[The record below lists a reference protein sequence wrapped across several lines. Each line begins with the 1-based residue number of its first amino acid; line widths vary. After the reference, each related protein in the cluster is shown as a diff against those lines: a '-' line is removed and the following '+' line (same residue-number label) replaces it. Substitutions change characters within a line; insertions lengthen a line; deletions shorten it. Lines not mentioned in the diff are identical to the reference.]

1 MDTLFQN
8 ILTASFHGSIVIVAV
23 LILRL
28 FLKRTPKKFLCLLW
42 LLAGLRLLMPFEI
55 QSELSLQPQPE
66 PFVQQMVVQEFL
78 PPPQEYAAPSLPAA
92 TLPAQEAAYT
102 LPPVMEEVV
111 EEVAAPVE
119 TVTIQET
126 KSIDWLG
133 LLPWIWAAVASLF
146 LVYTVV
152 SYVSL
157 RLTVRDAIKIPGGW
171 ESDRIETAF
180 ILGFIKPK
188 IYIPMGLSKMVRKH
202 ILAHERTHLEK
213 GDHWFKMVGFI
224 ALALHWFNPLVWVA
238 YILLCKDIEMAC
250 DERVVQFMEL
260 QERKEYSAA
269 LLNCSTNKAHFAACP
284 VAFGE
289 VSVKYRIKSVLKYKK
304 PSFWISLAGVIAII
318 FVAVCL
324 VTSPTET
331 EETANTDPSA
341 TTTVEEGEILVT
353 NVDEFLA
360 AIAPD
365 TTIVLAPG
373 TYNLTTAFNYGT
385 GSTDYYTW
393 GGGYDGYELVL
404 NNVDNLTIRGSGRLT
419 TTLETDPRFS
429 QVLVA
434 LNCTNLTLED
444 FTAGHTVARGECSGG
459 VVFLQNCSVVNLQR
473 LGLFGCGTI
482 GLNTI
487 GCTHVT
493 VSDSE
498 IYDCSSSAF
507 QLESTNV
514 MTISGCR
521 IYRIGLE
528 NYGGYT
534 FLEASNSQNITVEN
548 NEFTD
553 SSLYSLMYLS
563 GSSVTIRGNL
573 FQNDRPQNCA
583 FFINGNNVVLD
594 ENRFEDCA
602 IRSWFSSLGGNN
614 AYDADLNIL
623 TEDSLNQKYFPEQ
636 ASAETPQQLSVHVS
650 TVDEFLAAIGPNR
663 EIILDQTLY
672 DFSTATGYGSA
683 YGEYYYWEDV
693 YDGPGLVIQNVENL
707 TIRGGTGK
715 IKGHN
720 LTAVPRY
727 ADVLQ
732 FKACKN
738 ITLKDFTAGHTI
750 EPGSCAGN
758 VLEFKD
764 SDGITIENCGLFG
777 CGVIGVKAKYCSDIQ
792 VRGCDI
798 YECSYQG
805 IQIRESRKIN
815 IEGNSFRDLGDANIS
830 LTSCEDAI
838 IDGQVIMPHNQ
849 ISSYVQKTE
858 AQKDQMLLEETIRCF
873 ANGYLEQN
881 TEVMRE
887 YLSKN
892 YQGELEVYPSS
903 EYPAY
908 SLYFEL
914 TQEQWSDFNQAG
926 GFIYSVP
933 FREDRE
939 DWEFQPIYYLT
950 ITVFREDGSW
960 KVVNYGLENQEKQ
973 LLEEVLNVFAAGY
986 LYKDIGMMQAYA
998 SENFL
1003 GILEVG
1009 SYSED
1014 QVVLEHYEVSAE
1026 DWEKADKAGEYAFYI
1041 PFKQT
1046 PESYTT
1052 TFLVLHVVREN
1063 GNWAVTSISL
1073 ME

>member
-23 LILRL
+23 LILRF
-28 FLKRTPKKFLCLLW
+28 FLKKTPKKFLCLLW

-66 PFVQQMVVQEFL
+66 PIVQQMVAQEILPLPQQAAPAPLPIPTVPVQE
-78 PPPQEYAAPSLPAA
+78 AVH
-92 TLPAQEAAYT
+92 T
-102 LPPVMEEVV
+102 LPPLVV
-111 EEVAAPVE
+111 EEVVAPAE

-126 KSIDWLG
+126 KEMDWMG
-133 LLPWIWAAVASLF
+133 LIPWIWAAVASLF
-146 LVYTVV
+146 LVYTIV

-224 ALALHWFNPLVWVA
+224 ALALHWFNPLVWIA
-238 YILLCKDIEMAC
+238 YLLLCKDIEMAC

-269 LLNCSTNKAHFAACP
+269 LLNCSTNKAHFTACP

-331 EETANTDPSA
+331 EEAANTDPSA

-373 TYNLTTAFNYGT
+373 TYNLSAAADYGT
-385 GSTDYYTW
+385 KNDDYYSW
-393 GGGYDGYELVL
+393 VQIADGYELAL
-404 NNVDNLTIRGSGRLT
+404 HDIANLTIRGSGRLT
-419 TTLETDPRFS
+419 TTLETDPRFA
-429 QVLVA
+429 QVLA
-434 LNCTNLTLED
+434 FNNCSNLTLEG
-444 FTAGHTVARGECSGG
+444 FTAGHTIARGECSGG
-459 VVFLQNCSVVNLQR
+459 VVFLQDCRDVSLSG
-473 LGLFGCGTI
+473 LGLFGCGTV
-482 GLNTI
+482 GLI
-487 GCTHVT
+487 SESCTHVT
-493 VSDSE
+493 VTDSD
-498 IYDCSSSAF
+498 IYDCSSAAF
-507 QLESTNV
+507 QLNNTNA

-521 IYRIGLE
+521 IYRIGIE
-528 NYGGYT
+528 GYGGYT
-534 FLEASNSQNITVEN
+534 FLEANASQDLTVEN

-553 SSLYSLMYLS
+553 SSLYSLMSLTN
-563 GSSVTIRGNL
+563 SSVTVKGNL
-573 FQNDRPQNCA
+573 FRDDRPQNCA
-583 FFINGNNVVLD
+583 FFVGGGNVILD
-594 ENRFEDCA
+594 ENRFEGCA
-602 IRSWFSSLGGNN
+602 IRSWFAAYSD
-614 AYDADLNIL
+614 AVYDADWNVL
-623 TEDSLNQKYFPEQ
+623 TEEALNQKYFPEQ

-672 DFSTATGYGSA
+672 DFSTATGYGST

-764 SDGITIENCGLFG
+764 SDSITIENCGLFG
-777 CGVIGVKAKYCSDIQ
+777 CGVIGVKAEYCSDIQ

-798 YECSYQG
+798 YECSFQG

-815 IEGNSFRDLGDANIS
+815 IEGNTFRDLGDANIS
-830 LTSCEDAI
+830 LSACEDAI
-838 IDGQVIMPHNQ
+838 IDGQVIMPPNE
-849 ISSYVQKTE
+849 ISSYVQKNTE
-858 AQKDQMLLEETIRCF
+858 QKDRMLLEETLRCF
-873 ANGYLEQN
+873 SNGYFNNDIGMMQ
-881 TEVMRE
+881 E
-887 YLSKN
+887 YISKN
-892 YQGELEVYPSS
+892 YQGELTGYPVP
-903 EYPAY
+903 EKDMF
-908 SLYFEL
+908 SLYFEVTL
-914 TQEQWSDFNQAG
+914 EQWEEADKANR
-926 GFIYSVP
+926 YSFP
-933 FREDRE
+933 IRFRESQG
-939 DWEFQPIYYLT
+939 DWETQPIYNMTLNV
-950 ITVFREDGSW
+950 IREDGSW
-960 KVVNYGLENQEKQ
+960 KVVSYALDDQEKQ
-973 LLEEVLNVFAAGY
+973 QLEEALNVFATGY
-986 LYKDIGMMQAYA
+986 LYKDITMMQAFA
-998 SENFL
+998 SESFL
-1003 GILEVG
+1003 GTLEVG

-1014 QVVLEHYEVSAE
+1014 QVVLERYAISAE
-1026 DWEKADKAGEYAFYI
+1026 DWEKADKSGEYAFYI

-1052 TFLVLHVVREN
+1052 TFLVLHTVREE

-1073 ME
+1073 MQ